1 MRKNFQMFMM
11 GLIVTILLILSNL
24 AFELYPSTKYVAITF
39 DSLLAIVLLRLAFKE
54 IGKILKEESVSFV
67 ISGLVASLVVI
78 CLVVWLVA

>member
-54 IGKILKEESVSFV
+54 IRKILKEESVSFV